1 MFMLSFYL
9 CIVVARQE
17 GTFIIFVYL
26 IVFMTEESKNEEEEF
41 VNEEI
46 KDEVHEL
53 QDAQQEEQEE
63 EET

>member
-1 MFMLSFYL
+1 
-9 CIVVARQE
+9 
-17 GTFIIFVYL
+17 
-26 IVFMTEESKNEEEEF
+26 MTEESKNEEEEF